1 MMADHDNLDAVELA
15 SAYLDGEATADE
27 RARVEGDPALL
38 AEVDRLRRVHDAVAV
53 VSPASPAQRDAA
65 IAAALS
71 AFDELR
77 VDAPSPPNV
86 VSIAGRRR
94 ARLMQV
100 LTAAAAAAVLV
111 LGGFIIANRGGDDDS
126 ADEVRRADATAPGG
140 VAAPSVTTAPGGVA
154 APSSTTATELEAA
167 EEPLVAA
174 PNDVATA
181 ELATTAVVTM
191 AMATTEFAMDAAAA
205 PAAEAPPVL
214 DGADQ
219 LRSFAE
225 SLDDAPP
232 PLDDVVADCQ
242 AGPRPSPPEAVF
254 EDEDGTVTEVAV
266 ASTADGYAAV
276 SLDDCAIVLRSPSAA
291 DVAEG

>member
-38 AEVDRLRRVHDAVAV
+38 AEVERLRLVRDAVAAT
-53 VSPASPAQRDAA
+53 SPAPPAQRNAA
-65 IAAALS
+65 VAAAMS

-77 VDAPSPPNV
+77 VETPSPPNV
-86 VSIAGRRR
+86 VPIASRRR
-94 ARLMQV
+94 AHWMQG

-111 LGGFIIANRGGDDDS
+111 LGGFIVASRGGDDDDS
-126 ADEVRRADATAPGG
+126 ADEVLRADATAPGG
-140 VAAPSVTTAPGGVA
+140 VAAPSVTTAA
-154 APSSTTATELEAA
+154 ELEAA

-174 PNDVATA
+174 PTGVATA
-181 ELATTAVVTM
+181 EVATAEVATTEVATTAVGTT
-191 AMATTEFAMDAAAA
+191 AMATAEIALDAAAA
-205 PAAEAPPVL
+205 PAGAEAPPML
-214 DGADQ
+214 DGPDQ

-232 PLDDVVADCQ
+232 PLDDVVADCE
-242 AGPRPSPPEAVF
+242 AGRRSSPPDAVF

-276 SLDDCAIVLRSPSAA
+276 SLDDCAIVLRTPSAA
-291 DVAEG
+291 DQADG